1 MIGYIGKRLWQRKLP
16 VLYEDSRAML
26 IAIIILMREGKSWIR
41 RYWTRVIAVIPAEKI
56 DVYFN
61 TAICQHSGN
70 CVRGNGKLF
79 NLKRK
84 PWIMP
89 DEVDVATVV
98 KVIDTCPSGALKYR
112 HK

>member
-1 MIGYIGKRLWQRKLP
+1 MIGYIGKRFWQRKLP

-26 IAIIILMREGKSWIR
+26 IVKTILMREEGHGSGATGR
-41 RYWTRVIAVIPAEKI
+41 GYRCYTGEKI

>member
-1 MIGYIGKRLWQRKLP
+1 M
-16 VLYEDSRAML
+16 LYEDSGAML
-26 IAIIILMREGKSWIR
+26 IVKTILMREGRSWIR
-41 RYWTRVIAVIPAEKI
+41 RYWTGVIAVIPAKII

-89 DEVDVATVV
+89 DEVDVTTVV
-98 KVIDTCPSGALKYR
+98 KVIDMCPSGALKYR

>member
-1 MIGYIGKRLWQRKLP
+1 M
-16 VLYEDSRAML
+16 LYEDSGAML
-26 IAIIILMREGKSWIR
+26 IAIIILMREGRSWIG
-41 RYWTRVIAVIPAEKI
+41 RYWTGLSLLYGENI